1 MARHWA
7 ETLAKTHLLNQ
18 GYDLLAENYSVRGGE
33 LDLIM
38 QQGETIVFVEVRQRK
53 SAHYGSAA
61 ASITPQKLV
70 RLRKTAL
77 HFLVATFVRDDL
89 PVRFDAILVEGTQ
102 ERYTLEHLKAI
113 D

>member
-1 MARHWA
+1 MAWHWA
-7 ETLAKTHLLNQ
+7 ETLAKIYLLNQ

-53 SAHYGSAA
+53 SARYGSAA

-77 HFLVATFVRDDL
+77 HFLVATFARDDL